1 MPVPKNDRE
10 SGTSSHTEGPA
21 AGQAPQ
27 RVVDFDYALPPE
39 LIAQYPLPRRDD
51 SRMMV
56 VERASGR
63 IGHRR
68 FKEFP
73 GFLKTGDVLVLND
86 TRVMPARAWGERGG
100 VRIEFLFVKE
110 LEPGLWETLC
120 RPARKLERG
129 DRVDFGPGFEAF
141 VEKAGEE
148 GKRVLRFD
156 RPDVRAELERT
167 GYAPLPPYIKRGRE
181 DRGGRSDDLERY
193 QTVFARKE
201 GAIAAPTAGLHF
213 TKGTLAELKSKG
225 VGIRH
230 VTLDVGLATFQPVR
244 EELVTEH
251 RMLEEWYAV
260 SPAAAHGINAA
271 KAERRPVAAVGTTV
285 VRTLESAWQDGR
297 VRPGRRPT
305 SLFIHPGFEFQV
317 VDRLLTNF
325 HLPKSTLLML
335 VSAFAGR
342 DLILR
347 AYGEAVEQRYR
358 FFSYGDCMLIL

>member
-1 MPVPKNDRE
+1 MTPGKPL
-10 SGTSSHTEGPA
+10 
-21 AGQAPQ
+21 
-27 RVVDFDYALPPE
+27 RVSDFDYALALE

-63 IGHRR
+63 ISHHR
-68 FKEFP
+68 FKELP
-73 GFLKTGDVLVLND
+73 GFLKAGDVLVLND
-86 TRVMPARAWGERGG
+86 TRVIPARAWGRRGG
-100 VRIEFLFVKE
+100 ARIEFLFVRE
-110 LEPGLWETLC
+110 HGPGLWETLC
-120 RPARKLERG
+120 RPARKLGRG
-129 DRVDFGPGFEAF
+129 NRVDFGPGFEAF

-148 GKRVLRFD
+148 GRRVLRFD
-156 RPDVRAELERT
+156 RPDVRAELERI

-181 DRGGRSDDLERY
+181 DRGSRSEDLERY

-201 GAIAAPTAGLHF
+201 GAVAAPTAGLHF
-213 TKGTLAELKSKG
+213 TKGTIAELKSKG
-225 VGIRH
+225 VAIRH

-244 EELVTEH
+244 EEIVTEH

-260 SPAAAHGINAA
+260 SPAVAHGINAA
-271 KAERRPVAAVGTTV
+271 QAGGRPVTAVGTTV

-317 VDRLLTNF
+317 VDRLITNF

-335 VSAFAGR
+335 VSAFAGHE
-342 DLILR
+342 LIMK
-347 AYGEAVEQRYR
+347 AYREAVEQRYR